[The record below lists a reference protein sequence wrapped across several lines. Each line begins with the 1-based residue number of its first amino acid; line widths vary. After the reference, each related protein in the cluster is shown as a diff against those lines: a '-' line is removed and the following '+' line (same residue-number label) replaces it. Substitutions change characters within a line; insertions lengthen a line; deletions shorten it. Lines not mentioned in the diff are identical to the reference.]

1 MRSTVHGAGDAAVW
15 DVAYPDRPSRMAGVA
30 FAGFCRGETA
40 ADHRLVP
47 HASVIVAL
55 DFGAGP
61 SIVEDAAGGRFQGSL
76 VGGLGYSGSVRVRG
90 ENIACVQV
98 RLSPVVARAVLDVGP
113 ADLGGAVVRLD
124 DLWGRRASLISERL
138 SETSSWDDRFALV
151 ETLLADRYE
160 DRAAADPEVVRAWDR
175 IVAARGRLR
184 VETLAAE
191 LGWSRKRLWAR
202 FAAQIGLPPKRAAKL
217 VRFDRAAH
225 RLSAGQDAARVAADG
240 GYTDQSHLHR
250 DVMAFAGVTPATLAE
265 ESRRTTAALAEPA
278 GPLRRPARGGS
289 ASGNAGRAVVARPGP
304 AWAMCAQ

>member
-1 MRSTVHGAGDAAVW
+1 MRSTVHAAADAAVW
-15 DVAYPDRPSRMAGVA
+15 DVAYPERPTRMPGVA

-76 VGGLGYSGSVRVRG
+76 VGGLGYSGSVWVRG

-113 ADLGGAVVRLD
+113 ADLDGAVVRLG

-151 ETLLADRYE
+151 EALLADRYRT
-160 DRAAADPEVVRAWDR
+160 RAAADPEVVRAWDR
-175 IVAARGRLR
+175 IVASRGRLR

-202 FAAQIGLPPKRAAKL
+202 FAAQIGLPPKRAARL
-217 VRFDRAAH
+217 VRFDHAAH
-225 RLSAGQDAARVAADG
+225 RLSAGRDAARVAADG

-250 DVMAFAGVTPATLAE
+250 DVMAFAGVTPAALAE
-265 ESRRTTAALAEPA
+265 ESRRTTAALMESA
-278 GPLRRPARGGS
+278 GPLRRPARDGS
-289 ASGNAGRAVVARPGP
+289 ASVNAGRAVVARPGP
-304 AWAMCAQ
+304 AWAMCTP